1 MVEFETDDEMSQRLF
16 DDMGRFVNAWS
27 HKNCEGMLR
36 GETAI
41 AALQMHLG
49 NVIGGIPCEHSRAT
63 FLAGVIRELVRA
75 ADAPVVVSVHSDPGA
90 AVDHAL
96 AQIKPAGRA

>member
-1 MVEFETDDEMSQRLF
+1 MVEYEIDDELIQRLF

-27 HKNCEGMLR
+27 HKNCDGMLR

-41 AALQMHLG
+41 AALQTHLG
-49 NVIGGIPCEHSRAT
+49 NVIGSIPCEHSRAI
-63 FLAGVIRELVRA
+63 FLEGVIRELVRA
-75 ADAPVVVSVHSDPGA
+75 ADAPVVVSVHSDPRA
-90 AVDHAL
+90 AADYAL